1 MSRREIGIDARA
13 TRRLPSKQMH
23 RAYELGLKQNLNSIQ
38 VDFARTS
45 AC

>member
-1 MSRREIGIDARA
+1 
-13 TRRLPSKQMH
+13 MH

>member
-1 MSRREIGIDARA
+1 LTRA
-13 TRRLPSKQMH
+13 PRVVYPRKQMH
-23 RAYELGLKQNLNSIQ
+23 RAYELGQNANLNSIQ

>member
-1 MSRREIGIDARA
+1 
-13 TRRLPSKQMH
+13 MH
-23 RAYELGLKQNLNSIQ
+23 RANDLGLNANLNPIQ